1 MKLTRPLCV
10 IIRGMVAPTLQCGK
24 GLLPATNGGTFDPE
38 HLPPIGL
45 AAVAHV
51 SFSIWRT
58 ASWTL
63 VHGLSQVEEDL
74 I

>member
-1 MKLTRPLCV
+1 ME
-10 IIRGMVAPTLQCGK
+10 APTLQCDE
-24 GLLPATNGGTFDPE
+24 GLLPVTNGGALDPE

-45 AAVAHV
+45 AAIAHV

-63 VHGLSQVEEDL
+63 VHGLSQVEEYL
-74 I
+74 IQLLL